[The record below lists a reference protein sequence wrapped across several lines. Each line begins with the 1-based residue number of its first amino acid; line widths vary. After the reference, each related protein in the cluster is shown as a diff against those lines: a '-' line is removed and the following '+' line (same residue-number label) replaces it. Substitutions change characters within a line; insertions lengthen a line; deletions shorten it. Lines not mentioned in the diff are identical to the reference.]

1 MAWNTML
8 RKHHFLRCDSSDT
21 WSRTE
26 LNILSSSA
34 MRIVTPTF
42 AHKLNAI
49 SASVI
54 ASWMV
59 LGTVAI
65 HATTDTTIKFLLS
78 DEKHN
83 TYYLRIIV
91 LVAIIAIFI
100 DTIFGVWRSVK
111 KNGWTSFKS
120 RRLSDT
126 LGKAALYSGGIV
138 FTFLIERFIAG
149 DIIAHF
155 IAVELIM
162 TKFVAFFCVI
172 VEVKSINES
181 YESVTGKNILAAMR
195 KFVTRSKE
203 ELDAWK

>member
-1 MAWNTML
+1 MKNTTL
-8 RKHHFLRCDSSDT
+8 A
-21 WSRTE
+21 
-26 LNILSSSA
+26 I
-34 MRIVTPTF
+34 F
-42 AHKLNAI
+42 ASLFT
-49 SASVI
+49 
-54 ASWMV
+54 V
-59 LGTVAI
+59 LAPVQP
-65 HATTDTTIKFLLS
+65 L
-78 DEKHN
+78 
-83 TYYLRIIV
+83 V
-91 LVAIIAIFI
+91 LVAILAIFI

-126 LGKAALYSGGIV
+126 LGKATLYSGGIV

-195 KFVTRSKE
+195 KFVTRSKQ
-203 ELDAWK
+203 ELDGWK

>member
-1 MAWNTML
+1 MKNTTL
-8 RKHHFLRCDSSDT
+8 IIFASLFT
-21 WSRTE
+21 
-26 LNILSSSA
+26 ILA
-34 MRIVTPTF
+34 PVQPM
-42 AHKLNAI
+42 
-49 SASVI
+49 
-54 ASWMV
+54 
-59 LGTVAI
+59 
-65 HATTDTTIKFLLS
+65 
-78 DEKHN
+78 
-83 TYYLRIIV
+83 V

>member
-1 MAWNTML
+1 MKNTTL
-8 RKHHFLRCDSSDT
+8 A
-21 WSRTE
+21 
-26 LNILSSSA
+26 IL
-34 MRIVTPTF
+34 
-42 AHKLNAI
+42 
-49 SASVI
+49 ASLFT
-54 ASWMV
+54 V
-59 LGTVAI
+59 LAPVQP
-65 HATTDTTIKFLLS
+65 L
-78 DEKHN
+78 
-83 TYYLRIIV
+83 V
-91 LVAIIAIFI
+91 LVAILAIFI

-111 KNGWTSFKS
+111 KNGWSSFKS

-162 TKFVAFFCVI
+162 TKFVAFFCVV

-195 KFVTRSKE
+195 RFVTRSKS
-203 ELDAWK
+203 ELDNWK

>member
-1 MAWNTML
+1 MKNTTL
-8 RKHHFLRCDSSDT
+8 
-21 WSRTE
+21 
-26 LNILSSSA
+26 I
-34 MRIVTPTF
+34 IF
-42 AHKLNAI
+42 ASLFT
-49 SASVI
+49 
-54 ASWMV
+54 V
-59 LGTVAI
+59 LAPVQPM
-65 HATTDTTIKFLLS
+65 
-78 DEKHN
+78 
-83 TYYLRIIV
+83 V

-120 RRLSDT
+120 RRLSDI

-181 YESVTGKNILAAMR
+181 YESVTGRNILAAMR

-203 ELDAWK
+203 ELDTWK

>member
-1 MAWNTML
+1 MKNTTL
-8 RKHHFLRCDSSDT
+8 A
-21 WSRTE
+21 
-26 LNILSSSA
+26 I
-34 MRIVTPTF
+34 F
-42 AHKLNAI
+42 ASLFT
-49 SASVI
+49 
-54 ASWMV
+54 V
-59 LGTVAI
+59 LAPVQP
-65 HATTDTTIKFLLS
+65 L
-78 DEKHN
+78 
-83 TYYLRIIV
+83 V
-91 LVAIIAIFI
+91 LVAILAIFI

>member
-1 MAWNTML
+1 MKNTTL
-8 RKHHFLRCDSSDT
+8 IIFASLFT
-21 WSRTE
+21 
-26 LNILSSSA
+26 ILA
-34 MRIVTPTF
+34 PVQPM
-42 AHKLNAI
+42 
-49 SASVI
+49 
-54 ASWMV
+54 
-59 LGTVAI
+59 
-65 HATTDTTIKFLLS
+65 
-78 DEKHN
+78 
-83 TYYLRIIV
+83 V

-181 YESVTGKNILAAMR
+181 YESVTGRNILAAMR

-203 ELDAWK
+203 ELDTWK